1 MTVHIKQNFCVYH
14 HDHDGYLRWEKYA
27 PGPVRHVDVQ
37 KDKVTKPRDKVAKAK
52 AAPKGR
58 KRKVDAMADIPIGQQ
73 PGHQQVFNGSVG
85 GGGVVVP
92 VATAGPPND
101 PLFQGPTE
109 AEPPTPSPAQW
120 PTRNTFAGRNKTGQV
135 WDDRRSMFY
144 NNVPCEFWKDSIE
157 RRYWQLC
164 SSESSLRDAMT
175 RLLGELSSP
184 DCTAKPSHRST
195 AKAPAKKPS
204 TKVKAIPKEP
214 GKGRGRGRG
223 RGRGAV
229 KAK

>member
-1 MTVHIKQNFCVYH
+1 MTIHIKQNLCVYH

-37 KDKVTKPRDKVAKAK
+37 KDKVTKPRNDKVDKSK
-52 AAPKGR
+52 AAPKAGR
-58 KRKVDAMADIPIGQQ
+58 KRKVDAMADIPVGQQ

-92 VATAGPPND
+92 VAT
-101 PLFQGPTE
+101 
-109 AEPPTPSPAQW
+109 EPPTPSPAQW

-144 NNVPCEFWKDSIE
+144 NNVPCEYWKDSIE

-164 SSESSLRDAMT
+164 SSESSLKDAMT
-175 RLLGELSSP
+175 TLLGELSSP
-184 DCTAKPSHRST
+184 DCTAQPSHRST
-195 AKAPAKKPS
+195 AKAAAKKPAA
-204 TKVKAIPKEP
+204 KVKAVPKEP